1 MLRSI
6 TSKLRPSLMFIAVN
20 LALALFVLSFLIIP
34 LASVY
39 LERAD
44 QIAESREQLA
54 RIRAL
59 QPALASGHQQAD
71 AAAMMLPGTDE
82 GATSAALQ
90 SDLKSIVAAAGAHFV
105 AVRGMEPTRF
115 ADASLVTAS
124 IEIRGSVYA
133 VRDAVRRIED
143 HKPALVIKSAT
154 LRGASAD
161 QDSELHADFTVQGLM
176 QRTSNNAADTRGD
189 NGARGR

>member
-71 AAAMMLPGTDE
+71 AAA
-82 GATSAALQ
+82 
-90 SDLKSIVAAAGAHFV
+90 GAHFV

-154 LRGASAD
+154 LRSASAD